1 MEKDGLVMSVKEYV
15 VIATPSD
22 GWWSL
27 EVPEVPGA
35 YSQGR
40 TESEVIFMATDV
52 ISLILD
58 CPKEEIAIRVD
69 YRGQLSESQ
78 RT

>member
-1 MEKDGLVMSVKEYV
+1 MSVKEYQ
-15 VIATPSD
+15 VIATPSE
-22 GWWSL
+22 GWWSID
-27 EVPEVPGA
+27 VPEVPGA
-35 YSQGR
+35 HTQGR
-40 TESEVIFMATDV
+40 TESEVFFMAIEV

-69 YRGQLSESQ
+69 YRGELTESQ